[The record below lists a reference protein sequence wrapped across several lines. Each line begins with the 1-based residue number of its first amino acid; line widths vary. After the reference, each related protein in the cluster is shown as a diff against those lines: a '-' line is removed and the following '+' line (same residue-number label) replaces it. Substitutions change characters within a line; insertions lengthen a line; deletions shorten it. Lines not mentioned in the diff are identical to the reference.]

1 MFAICSLFVLSD
13 PVVLALLSVRDG
25 SGLAQIVAL
34 VVRGCWYSGPALPL
48 PIRSWV
54 WLSGGLPL
62 LLIMAF
68 LAIYIAPSLGGLS
81 SACPLA
87 YLILPLVQFSF
98 WFSRAPRSTAGQ
110 PSAAGTHFG
119 RSSFSRSFRPL
130 RRLPPLFGS
139 SVNWPHLS
147 VSTSAVLVSPH
158 EPGASS
164 IVVISVGVEGRTA
177 KLTPVWSG
185 INKQFSNLI
194 TRSSN
199 LLLVQSKT

>member
-1 MFAICSLFVLSD
+1 MQCLPYAPSLSCLI
-13 PVVLALLSVRDG
+13 LSVRDG

-87 YLILPLVQFSF
+87 YLILPLVQFNF

-147 VSTSAVLVSPH
+147 AAP
-158 EPGASS
+158 
-164 IVVISVGVEGRTA
+164 
-177 KLTPVWSG
+177 
-185 INKQFSNLI
+185 LI
-194 TRSSN
+194 D
-199 LLLVQSKT
+199 LLLQYWSPPMSQEQVQSL